1 MKFSTRLLVVAAA
14 LPLMPATAW
23 ACPACM
29 ATDPKNA
36 GTYLG
41 MTLMMSAL
49 PLGLVGGL
57 AYWLWRRYSHT
68 PSDASRPLPA
78 MNPENPR

>member
-1 MKFSTRLLVVAAA
+1 MNCATRLLALTGLLTLTAKAAS
-14 LPLMPATAW
+14 

-29 ATDPKNA
+29 STDPKTA

-57 AYWLWRRYSHT
+57 AYWLWRHYS
-68 PSDASRPLPA
+68 
-78 MNPENPR
+78 

>member
-1 MKFSTRLLVVAAA
+1 MNVATRLLALTGFLALTASVA
-14 LPLMPATAW
+14 L
-23 ACPACM
+23 ACPSCM
-29 ATDPKNA
+29 STDPKTA

-57 AYWLWRRYSHT
+57 AYWLWRHYS
-68 PSDASRPLPA
+68 
-78 MNPENPR
+78 

>member
-1 MKFSTRLLVVAAA
+1 MNFATRWLIATGL
-14 LPLMPATAW
+14 LPLTATAAM

-29 ATDPKNA
+29 SADPKTA

-49 PLGLVGGL
+49 PLALIGGL
-57 AYWLWRRYSHT
+57 AYWLWRHHS
-68 PSDASRPLPA
+68 
-78 MNPENPR
+78 

>member
-1 MKFSTRLLVVAAA
+1 MNFVTRILTLAGFLALTANVAA
-14 LPLMPATAW
+14 

-29 ATDPKNA
+29 SADPKTA

-49 PLGLVGGL
+49 PLALVGGL
-57 AYWLWRRYSHT
+57 AYWLWRHYS
-68 PSDASRPLPA
+68 
-78 MNPENPR
+78 